1 MGVALTS
8 AVRAASYARSNTLGL
23 AAANRHWPARACDAA
38 YARRAAGSM
47 RHPTRGMG
55 RTCENALRESVRIDA
70 IRRGRI
76 ALVAVASRR
85 CVQWGRAFGARL
97 GFGWPRPEREY
108 SPYSVA
114 AQERDGLRA
123 VGACQVV
130 LARVLRADRRRVRP
144 SDVRRTLSNMRTMA
158 AVPLTVTTVAYVAQQ
173 RDVGKP
179 NRPWR
184 SPLPVHR
191 CGRIDQGFA
200 LACCA
205 AAASDSSVGTSSS
218 AIRSPTDR
226 QTIVR
231 LRCVVC
237 AAASRRGAWP
247 RGSPRCSTRSSCR
260 FGVLSCGLSERAF
273 V

>member
-1 MGVALTS
+1 
-8 AVRAASYARSNTLGL
+8 
-23 AAANRHWPARACDAA
+23 
-38 YARRAAGSM
+38 M

-123 VGACQVV
+123 VGARQVV

-184 SPLPVHR
+184 SPLPVRPAADRSPQEHHR

-218 AIRSPTDR
+218 AIRLPTDR

-231 LRCVVC
+231 LCCLCSCEPTRRV
-237 AAASRRGAWP
+237 AARFASLLYSLFMQVW
-247 RGSPRCSTRSSCR
+247 CT
-260 FGVLSCGLSERAF
+260 
-273 V
+273 